1 MGKKGLNGRSEKC
14 TIKSRC
20 HTHIFNFPGAVVK
33 AGTDVDYML
42 IDKEKESRVAVV
54 SDPQSYFQKHSL
66 FRHYSISPLFRGGLQ
81 EAIKK
86 ETSKSEE
93 DCSPLFVV
101 IEQELPCKT
110 IMDDGTCFAVDQKYY
125 KKGVP
130 GKTVIVTSKTSDGT
144 WPKGEE
150 DVNQFV
156 NTVLAAIKI
165 EQNRKDPVKE
175 IFSTYW
181 FLDIDERT
189 ICSLPEME
197 GSAKI
202 CVISPPIDDEKLK
215 AKSGR
220 LQKLIQ
226 GLEVDIQADKQ
237 KRKKITSLVVNALG
251 LWEIKDDYYRRAL
264 YLGLY
269 HGIEKKLKN
278 HDLKTGDSRLSPF
291 KAKHGSYRIR
301 IAHPDMSEKI
311 KRKRLSD
318 LETDIMAELR
328 CIYL

>member
-1 MGKKGLNGRSEKC
+1 MITKAVLKRYMGKKGLNGSSEKC

-20 HTHIFNFPGAVVK
+20 HTNIFKFPRVVVK
-33 AGTDVDYML
+33 AGTDISSIL
-42 IDKEKESRVAVV
+42 IDKEKESKVAVV

-66 FRHYSISPLFRGGLQ
+66 FRHCSISSLFRWGLQ

-86 ETSKSEE
+86 ETSKS
-93 DCSPLFVV
+93 D
-101 IEQELPCKT
+101 
-110 IMDDGTCFAVDQKYY
+110 MGDGTCFAIDQKYY
-125 KKGVP
+125 EGGVS
-130 GKTVIVTSKTSDGT
+130 GKTVIVTGKASDGT
-144 WPKGEE
+144 WPKGE
-150 DVNQFV
+150 DNVNQFI

-165 EQNRKDPVKE
+165 EQNRKDPIEE

-189 ICSLPEME
+189 ICPIPEAE
-197 GSAKI
+197 ASAKV
-202 CVISPPIDDEKLK
+202 CVISPPIDDKKLK
-215 AKSGR
+215 EKSDR

-226 GLEVDIQADKQ
+226 GIEADIQADKQ

-251 LWEIKDDYYRRAL
+251 LWKVKDDYYRRAL

-278 HDLKTGDSRLSPF
+278 HDLKTGDSRLNPF

-311 KRKRLSD
+311 KRERLND
-318 LETDIMAELR
+318 LQTDIMEELG

>member
-1 MGKKGLNGRSEKC
+1 MGKEGLNGRSEKC

-20 HTHIFNFPGAVVK
+20 HTHIFKFPGAVVK
-33 AGTDVDYML
+33 AGTDVDSIL
-42 IDKEKESRVAVV
+42 IDKEKESKVAVV
-54 SDPQSYFQKHSL
+54 SDPQSYFQERSL
-66 FRHYSISPLFRGGLQ
+66 FRHYSSSPLFRGGLQ

-86 ETSKSEE
+86 ETSKPEE
-93 DCSPLFVV
+93 DRSPLFVV
-101 IEQELPCKT
+101 IEQELPCET
-110 IMDDGTCFAVDQKYY
+110 IMDDDTCFAVDQKYY
-125 KKGVP
+125 EEGIP
-130 GKTVIVTSKTSDGT
+130 GKTVIVTSKTLDGT

-150 DVNQFV
+150 DVNQFI

-165 EQNRKDPVKE
+165 EQNREDPVKE

-181 FLDIDERT
+181 FLDIDERA
-189 ICSLPEME
+189 ICPFPEME
-197 GSAKI
+197 GSAKVV
-202 CVISPPIDDEKLK
+202 VISPPIDDKKLK
-215 AKSGR
+215 ARTDR

-226 GLEVDIQADKQ
+226 GLEADIQADKQ

-278 HDLKTGDSRLSPF
+278 HDLKTSDSRLNPF
-291 KAKHGSYRIR
+291 KAKHGSYRGR

-311 KRKRLSD
+311 KRKRLND
-318 LETDIMAELR
+318 LQTDIMTELR